1 MATSTITET
10 LHTAEEIPL
19 SVLPPKAVL
28 KGSHDSEKPFV
39 DAPILEPAIASDDSA
54 APEDAFEVKV
64 KWNSPPINR
73 YRVLSTFWAFFVL
86 GMNDGSYGALV
97 PQLEEYYHLTYTI
110 VSLIFLSP
118 FVGYTLAALIN
129 SPLHVRLGQRGVSM
143 IAPLFRLVPYLV
155 ITFHPPYP
163 VLVVMY
169 ILVGFGNGIIDA
181 AWSAWIGNMANSH
194 EISGVLQACYALGA
208 TVAPLIATSISSHG
222 RGGWW
227 TFYYI
232 MVSASALEL
241 GVSTTTFW
249 TQTGK
254 VYLSEN
260 PHQKAGENATSGR
273 TREAL
278 KSKLTWFFSL
288 FIFLYVGT
296 EVSIGGWI
304 VVFMTKVRNASPFA
318 GSATATGFWGGMT
331 VGRLVLGFVTSR
343 VGGFRAML
351 LYLGLAIAIELVF
364 WLVPN
369 MVVTAVAS
377 ALLGMILGPMYPT
390 AVVLM
395 TKVLP
400 RSLHISAIGFATAI
414 GGSGSAALPF
424 AVGAIAQAKGVKTL
438 QPIVLASC
446 VVMLIVWLFLQQHRP
461 KDKEEGISMA
471 VFKRIGER
479 VRKLFK

>member
-1 MATSTITET
+1 MATTTTTET
-10 LHTAEEIPL
+10 LHSTDEIIL
-19 SVLPPKAVL
+19 QALPPKAVL
-28 KGSHDSEKPFV
+28 KGSNDSERPFAN
-39 DAPILEPAIASDDSA
+39 APILEPARSSNDPLP
-54 APEDAFEVKV
+54 PEDAFEAKV
-64 KWNSPPINR
+64 KWNSPPINK
-73 YRVLSTFWAFFVL
+73 YRVLSTFWSFFVL

-97 PQLEEYYHLTYTI
+97 PQFESYYNLTYTV

-118 FVGYTLAALIN
+118 FAGYTMAALAN
-129 SPLHVRLGQRGVSM
+129 SAIHIRFGQRGVGI
-143 IAPLFRLVPYLV
+143 IAPLFRLIPYLV

-169 ILVGFGNGIIDA
+169 ILVGFGNGIVDA

-194 EISGVLQACYALGA
+194 EVSGVLQACYALGA
-208 TVAPLIATSISSHG
+208 TVAPLITTAISSHS

-232 MVSASALEL
+232 MVSVSALEL
-241 GVSTTTFW
+241 GVGTTTFW
-249 TQTGK
+249 TQTGA

-304 VVFMTKVRNASPFA
+304 VVFMTKVRNASTFA

-343 VGGFRAML
+343 IGGFRAML

-377 ALLGMILGPMYPT
+377 ALLGMILGPIYPT

-395 TKVLP
+395 TTVLP

-438 QPIVLASC
+438 QPIVLACC

-461 KDKEEGISMA
+461 KDKEVGVNLA
-471 VFKRIGER
+471 VFKRLGER
-479 VRKLFK
+479 AKKMLN